1 MTGLE
6 IYEFM
11 ITETFK
17 TLSKEIRQI
26 SIVENNTIS
35 TMDTKQF
42 AKWINKRTKQL
53 NTKEN

>member
-42 AKWINKRTKQL
+42 AKWINKRMKQL

>member
-1 MTGLE
+1 MTGFE

-42 AKWINKRTKQL
+42 AKWINKRMKQL